1 MKALLAEVEVA
12 LEKVT
17 NWERC
22 GDPAPTARAFQGDAD
37 GWHFLVVDFTV
48 HLDGHPYAEAD
59 GTAVKGGVVVRLT
72 RELARRG
79 VALWAGFEALRRR
92 DQ

>member
-1 MKALLAEVEVA
+1 MKAILAEVEVA

-17 NWERC
+17 NWTRC

-37 GWHFLVVDFTV
+37 DWHFLVVDFTV
-48 HLDGHPYAEAD
+48 EGQSAREAD
-59 GTAVKGGVVVRLT
+59 GTAVKGGVVMRLT

-79 VALWAGFEALRRR
+79 VTLATEGVGGH
-92 DQ
+92 DT